1 MLKSNKGITMT
12 SLVVY
17 VIVLTIVI
25 ALLSGFSGYFYKN
38 VNLITIKEA
47 SDEQFTRFIAYL
59 TKDLN
64 QDDIFFIKTGTDNEE
79 SNNYIILKFYG
90 NLEHQYLF
98 KNDTLYY
105 IDKIKNKKIT
115 LCNNVNLCNFEYD
128 DTNKVLTTN
137 LNINKKNYT
146 KTFIVNNK

>member
-64 QDDIFFIKTGTDNEE
+64 QNNAFFIRTGTDNGE
-79 SNNYIILKFYG
+79 SNNYLILKIDG
-90 NLEHQYLF
+90 NIEHQYLF
-98 KNDTLYY
+98 ENETLYY

>member
-12 SLVVY
+12 SLVIY
-17 VIVLTIVI
+17 VIVLMIVI

-64 QDDIFFIKTGTDNEE
+64 QNNAFFIRTGTDNGE
-79 SNNYIILKFYG
+79 SNNYLILKIDG
-90 NLEHQYLF
+90 NIEHQYLF
-98 KNDTLYY
+98 ENETLYY

>member
-25 ALLSGFSGYFYKN
+25 ALLSGFSVYFYKN

-64 QDDIFFIKTGTDNEE
+64 QDDVFFIRTGTNNGE
-79 SNNYIILKFYG
+79 SNNYLILKIDG
-90 NLEHQYLF
+90 NIEHQYLF
-98 KNDTLYY
+98 ENETLYY
-105 IDKIKNKKIT
+105 IDKIKNKKIA
-115 LCNNVNLCNFEYD
+115 LCNNVNLCNFVYD